1 MGKPLAGQMAHTC
14 LMVASLDK
22 TIALY
27 RDLLGMPLVKIVREG
42 PAPAPYAALGS
53 ETDYLE
59 LFERPS
65 GVRQAAPEQGAPVPL
80 GISHLSVWVDDL
92 DGLVPQLAEAG
103 YPLIRNAKVRYAP
116 SWVGSALKVAW
127 IEDPD
132 GVAVELLQY
141 AGPAES

>member
-1 MGKPLAGQMAHTC
+1 MTRPSAGQMAHTC
-14 LMVASLDK
+14 LMVGNLDK
-22 TIALY
+22 TISLY
-27 RDLLGMPLVKIVREG
+27 HDLLGMPLVKVVRDG
-42 PAPAPYAALGS
+42 PSPAPYAALGS
-53 ETDYLE
+53 ENDYLE

-65 GVRQAAPEQGAPVPL
+65 GLRPAAPAEGAPIAL

-92 DGLVPQLAEAG
+92 EGLVPRLAEAG

-116 SWVGSALKVAW
+116 SWVGAALKVAW

-132 GVAVELLQY
+132 GAAVELLQY

>member
-1 MGKPLAGQMAHTC
+1 MTKPSGGQMAHTC

-22 TIALY
+22 TISLY
-27 RDLLGMPLVKIVREG
+27 SDLLGMPRVKIVREG
-42 PAPAPYAALGS
+42 PSPAPYAALGS
-53 ETDYLE
+53 ANDYLE

-65 GVRQAAPEQGAPVPL
+65 GVRPAAPDASAPIAL

-92 DGLVPQLAEAG
+92 EGMVPRLAEAG
-103 YPLIRNAKVRYAP
+103 YPLIRSAKVRYAP
-116 SWVGSALKVAW
+116 SWVGAALKVAW

-132 GVAVELLQY
+132 GVAVELLEY

>member
-1 MGKPLAGQMAHTC
+1 MARPSAGQMAHTC

-27 RDLLGMPLVKIVREG
+27 SGLLGMPVVKIVREG
-42 PAPAPYAALGS
+42 PSPAPYAALGS
-53 ETDYLE
+53 ENDYLE

-65 GVRQAAPEQGAPVPL
+65 GARPPAPEAGAPIAL
-80 GISHLSVWVDDL
+80 GLSHLSVWVDDL
-92 DGLVPQLAEAG
+92 EALVPRLAEAG

-116 SWVGSALKVAW
+116 SWVGSAIKVAW

-132 GVAVELLQY
+132 GAPVELLQY
-141 AGPAES
+141 AGPAEK

>member
-1 MGKPLAGQMAHTC
+1 MGKPAAGQMAHTC

-27 RDLLGMPLVKIVREG
+27 HDLLGMPVVKVVREG
-42 PAPAPYAALGS
+42 PPPAPYAALGS
-53 ETDYLE
+53 EHDYLE

-65 GVRQAAPEQGAPVPL
+65 GARPAAPEAGAPISL

-92 DGLVPQLAEAG
+92 EGLVPRLAEAG
-103 YPLIRNAKVRYAP
+103 YPLIRSAKVRYAP
-116 SWVGSALKVAW
+116 SWVGSAIKVAW

-132 GVAVELLQY
+132 GAPVELLQY
-141 AGPAES
+141 VGPAES

>member
-1 MGKPLAGQMAHTC
+1 MSTPQAGQMAHTC
-14 LMVASLDK
+14 LMVGSLDK

-27 RDLLGMPLVKIVREG
+27 RDLLGMPLVKIVRDG
-42 PAPAPYAALGS
+42 PSPAPYAAFGS
-53 ETDYLE
+53 ANDYLE

-65 GVRQAAPEQGAPVPL
+65 GSRPAAPEAGAPVSL
-80 GISHLSVWVDDL
+80 GISHLSVWVADL
-92 DGLVPQLAEAG
+92 EGLVPRLAEAG
-103 YPLIRNAKVRYAP
+103 YPLIRSGKVRYAP
-116 SWVGSALKVAW
+116 SWVGAALKVAW

>member
-1 MGKPLAGQMAHTC
+1 MGKPSAGQLAHTC

-27 RDLLGMPLVKIVREG
+27 RDLLGMPLVKVVREG
-42 PAPAPYAALGS
+42 PSPAPYAALGS
-53 ETDYLE
+53 ENDYLE

-65 GVRQAAPEQGAPVPL
+65 GVRPSAAEAGAPFAL

-92 DGLVPQLAEAG
+92 EALVPRLAEAG
-103 YPLIRNAKVRYAP
+103 FPLIRSGKVRFAP